1 MFSSVYLFVFPP
13 DSPGLWK
20 IRATYFNDLK
30 LSCSED
36 FEVKEYGK
44 HQYQTSRGHFS
55 PQTDDFHFHTLQ
67 WCPACLYN

>member
-20 IRATYFNDLK
+20 IKATYSNDPQ
-30 LSCSED
+30 LSCSEE